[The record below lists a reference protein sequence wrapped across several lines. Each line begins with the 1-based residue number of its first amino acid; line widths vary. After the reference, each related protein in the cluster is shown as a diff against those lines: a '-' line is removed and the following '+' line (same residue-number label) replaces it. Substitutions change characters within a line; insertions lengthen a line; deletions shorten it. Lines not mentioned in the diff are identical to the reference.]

1 MHCETLNC
9 KLQTCHSILY
19 TALGHDYL
27 RLWPAGEDDQG
38 LLHDTDILD
47 MDKAEL
53 LLGGNMDIFS
63 SSEEGEGPQECPPR

>member
-1 MHCETLNC
+1 MYSV
-9 KLQTCHSILY
+9 HSVQC
-19 TALGHDYL
+19 TPSHDYNQL
-27 RLWPAGEDDQG
+27 CPAGEDDQG

-63 SSEEGEGPQECPPR
+63 SSEEGDGPQEGPTR